1 LKRIVRLAVIAAV
14 AGIGLG
20 ASGVALA
27 SHQDPGYSP
36 CRGAANGEDRL
47 GYEDTADPNDP
58 RHELPT
64 VYTDHGQTY
73 AGVCGANGYVQVNN
87 VQGAVAGNNALIE
100 GRTGNDRVD
109 AMIWGNG
116 RDSYGPASVWVSG
129 GGPASTTPGCAPA
142 GDDTYVYGN
151 GNNVTRELPTVYT
164 DGGATHTGVCGGGAY
179 VQVDNAAGALAG
191 DNALV
196 EGRTGNETV
205 DSKVWG
211 NGTSSYGPATV
222 WVAGGGPA
230 GTAPSCAHDGDAR
243 YGHANGN
250 NVTRELP
257 TVYTD
262 GSSHT
267 GVCGG
272 GGRAEARNLG
282 NAANDP
288 AGSVVVEG
296 LPTP

>member
-1 LKRIVRLAVIAAV
+1 MEGTPLKRIARLAVIAAV

-36 CRGAANGEDRL
+36 CRGAANGEDRY

-64 VYTDHGQTY
+64 IYTDGGQHY
-73 AGVCGANGYVQVNN
+73 LGVCGGTDGAYVQVND
-87 VQGAVAGNNALIE
+87 VPGAVAGRNALVE

-116 RDSYGPASVWVSG
+116 RDSWGPASLWIKDG
-129 GGPASTTPGCAPA
+129 GNVCAPA

-164 DGGATHTGVCGGGAY
+164 DGGQHHVGVCGGTGGY
-179 VQVDNAAGALAG
+179 VQVNDVQGAIG
-191 DNALV
+191 GHNALV
-196 EGRTGNETV
+196 EGRSGNETI

-211 NGTSSYGPATV
+211 DGHTSYGPATV

-230 GTAPSCAHDGDAR
+230 GTAPSCAPAGDDT

-250 NVTRELP
+250 TITRELP

-262 GSSHT
+262 GGKHHA
-267 GVCGG
+267 GICGG
-272 GGRAEARNLG
+272 GSNPGRVEADNSG
-282 NAANDP
+282 N
-288 AGSVVVEG
+288 VTIEG